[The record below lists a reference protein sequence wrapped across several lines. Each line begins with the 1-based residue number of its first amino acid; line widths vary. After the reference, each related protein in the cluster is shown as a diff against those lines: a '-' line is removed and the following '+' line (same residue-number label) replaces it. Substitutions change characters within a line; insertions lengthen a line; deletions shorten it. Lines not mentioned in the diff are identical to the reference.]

1 MKNEQILENWHLQFK
16 DQKKLNFEE
25 AKELLK
31 LASKETDELLKKQY
45 YDKVILGTEHVIY
58 EYLKNSKLYLL
69 SSTEINT
76 EDIISATYESWIE
89 CINEGL
95 LLEKNGYSLIT
106 QSNKF
111 NEKIKVKLGIKSTF
125 KNSKIKGKI
134 AEYFIKYYKAINNG
148 KQEDTANIFKEL
160 NEITKNDKTSTQYD
174 FYSLFQNIAQYLEE
188 NTNDKQLTATN
199 IKKYIELIL
208 NNTIYTSENES
219 NLDSEDILENN
230 IEEMIFQNDFNEVF
244 KNLTPREKQTI
255 YYIYFMS
262 KDDDENSVRKSR
274 TELAK
279 ILNATPKKVKLIQE
293 KALRK
298 LRHPSRLRKL
308 NGYYEKPHKH

>member
-1 MKNEQILENWHLQFK
+1 MNNEQILESWNLQFK
-16 DQKKLNFEE
+16 NQKKLNFEE

-31 LASKETDELLKKQY
+31 LASKETDESLKKQY

-76 EDIISATYESWIE
+76 EDIISATYGAWIE

-95 LLEKNGYSLIT
+95 LLEKDGYSLIT

-111 NEKIKVKLGIKSTF
+111 NEKLKSKLGVKSTL
-125 KNSKIKGKI
+125 KNSKIKSKI
-134 AEYFIKYYKAINNG
+134 AEYFIKYYKAINND

-160 NEITKNDKTSTQYD
+160 NEETKNDKVLGQYD

-188 NTNDKQLTATN
+188 NTNNKQLTATN

-208 NNTIYTSENES
+208 NNTIYASEDEY
-219 NLDSEDILENN
+219 NLDSENIFENDIEK
-230 IEEMIFQNDFNEVF
+230 MILQNDFDELL
-244 KNLTPREKQTI
+244 KTLTPREQQTI
-255 YYIYFMS
+255 YYIYFIS

-279 ILNATPKKVKLIQE
+279 ILNVTPERVKLIQE
-293 KALRK
+293 KAPRK
-298 LRHPSRLRKL
+298 LRHKPRSRKL
-308 NGYYEKPHKH
+308 NGYLEMPHKH